1 MAPEVSNRGARPRGI
16 GLWRASESY
25 LARLGPLPWLWAV
38 YGAVFASLIF
48 SLVSAGTAVQT
59 LVLAPQ
65 GPGMAEQLARERQSR
80 YRFTASADGQTL
92 RLEGTFELAITRNF
106 TTFLARYPGAQQ
118 LILESPGGNIHEARG
133 IASLVRERSLETRVE
148 GSCSSACT
156 IAFVAGKRRSMAPG
170 ARFGFHQYRLEADYQ
185 VLFASTAARQH
196 EDGKLFEE
204 MGVEASFTRRAFR
217 TPADQMWFPA
227 ARLLLGSG
235 FVHMIASPP
244 AGAR

>member
-1 MAPEVSNRGARPRGI
+1 MTGSPAHLRIWLADFTSGRLPLASSFWIGFLPARLLVLVGQPLTLPPLISDAELAMALTLGYIALFHLLLLPWQCL

-148 GSCSSACT
+148 GSCHMA
-156 IAFVAGKRRSMAPG
+156 VA
-170 ARFGFHQYRLEADYQ
+170 
-185 VLFASTAARQH
+185 
-196 EDGKLFEE
+196 
-204 MGVEASFTRRAFR
+204 
-217 TPADQMWFPA
+217 W
-227 ARLLLGSG
+227 
-235 FVHMIASPP
+235 
-244 AGAR
+244 